1 MENEVLAR
9 SKTRNRKTM
18 TTESPIELFE
28 SLTQDKPNWK
38 LVREHDNLTKYS
50 VDIKW
55 LEWDSNNKFKAKHNK
70 PAIGYSLIMSPFN
83 AFFTWQTTPI
93 TEIIKQQK
101 HYIKFK
107 TKNSIYELFKLKQR
121 Q

>member
-1 MENEVLAR
+1 
-9 SKTRNRKTM
+9 M

-55 LEWDSNNKFKAKHNK
+55 LEWDENSLYKADYQK
-70 PAIGYSLIMSPFN
+70 PAISYSLLMSPFN
-83 AFFTWQTTPI
+83 AFFTWQTTQI
-93 TEIIKQQK
+93 TEIVEQQED
-101 HYIKFK
+101 YIKFK
-107 TKNSIYELFKLKQR
+107 TKNSIYELFKLKQK